1 MRTCPDCGTR
11 LVSRGIVEATRQDL
25 PASRAL
31 WECERGRH
39 RFAAWTDHPADLVAW
54 DGEWWPRGGVRADL
68 EADRPPHWS

>member
-1 MRTCPDCGTR
+1 
-11 LVSRGIVEATRQDL
+11 
-25 PASRAL
+25 SRAL